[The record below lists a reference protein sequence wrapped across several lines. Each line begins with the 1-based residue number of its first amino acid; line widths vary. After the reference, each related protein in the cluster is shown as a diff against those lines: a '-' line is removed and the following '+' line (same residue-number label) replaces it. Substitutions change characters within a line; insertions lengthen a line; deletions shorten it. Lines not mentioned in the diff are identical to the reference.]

1 MVKTLLESGEDVD
14 LRDQVCRLQLGACVE
29 VLCQLSSWQG
39 IRSKILYKSLIAY
52 LAFVNEFILI
62 GR

>member
-1 MVKTLLESGEDVD
+1 MD
-14 LRDQVCRLQLGACVE
+14 LRDQVCRLQLGACIE
-29 VLCQLSSWQG
+29 VLCQLSSRQG

>member
-1 MVKTLLESGEDVD
+1 MD
-14 LRDQVCRLQLGACVE
+14 LRDQVCRLQLGACIE
-29 VLCQLSSWQG
+29 VLCQLSSRQG

-52 LAFVNEFILI
+52 LAFVKEFILI